1 MSIISIH
8 GKKRLT
14 AAMLAGVILGAAA
27 LAGCGGATG
36 EASKATADSVVK
48 ETQVV
53 TQVVNGVYVDKDG
66 NAITDPSGNPI
77 KATDAPKTTA
87 PAKQTSKAQS
97 ATTANKQQSAAANN
111 NNNNNKTQ
119 QSAAGNNNN
128 TNNNNNNSG
137 SSAERKTT
145 PSGAQAGNTTK
156 KSQQDNSASDLTVGG
171 KHYKVGD
178 KVTCTYYLL
187 VPNMML
193 NFQGRV
199 EFDSAMLKLEDAY
212 LVAPAN
218 FSAILNNN
226 LDNRVVFNGSQLS
239 GYDFTSPGYEFLTVE
254 YTAQKTGTVEPSIT
268 FEVITDT
275 SDKAYASDNGVLSGG
290 AKVWAVY
297 S

>member
-1 MSIISIH
+1 MSNTHIH
-8 GKKRLT
+8 GKKRII
-14 AAMLAGVILGAAA
+14 AALLASVLIGAAV
-27 LAGCGGATG
+27 LSGCGGSN
-36 EASKATADSVVK
+36 ESSKATGDSVVT

-53 TQVVNGVYVDKDG
+53 TQVVNGVIVDKDG
-66 NAITDPSGNPI
+66 NPVTDPSGNPI

-87 PAKQTSKAQS
+87 AAKQTSKAQAS
-97 ATTANKQQSAAANN
+97 AANN
-111 NNNNNKTQ
+111 GQNAANNSNNNN
-119 QSAAGNNNN
+119 AGQNTANNN
-128 TNNNNNNSG
+128 TNNNGG
-137 SSAERKTT
+137 SSSGTRKTT

-156 KSQQDNSASDLTVGG
+156 KSTQDNSATDLTVGG

-178 KVTCTYYLL
+178 KVTCTYYLM

-212 LVAPAN
+212 LIEPAN

-239 GYDFTSPGYEFLTVE
+239 GYDFTSPGYEFLHVE
-254 YTAQKTGTVEPSIT
+254 YTALKTGTVDPSIT

-275 SDKAYASDNGVLSGG
+275 ADKAYASENGVLNGG

>member
-1 MSIISIH
+1 MSNTKTT
-8 GKKRLT
+8 GKRRLL
-14 AAMLAGVILGAAA
+14 AAMLASVIIGAAA
-27 LAGCGGATG
+27 LTGCGGG
-36 EASKATADSVVK
+36 ESSTATADSVVT

-66 NAITDPSGNPI
+66 NAVTDPSGNPI

-87 PAKQTSKAQS
+87 AAKQTSKAS
-97 ATTANKQQSAAANN
+97 STAQQSAAANN
-111 NNNNNKTQ
+111 NQQQSAAQGGNTQ
-119 QSAAGNNNN
+119 QSAAQSSSG
-128 TNNNNNNSG
+128 G
-137 SSAERKTT
+137 SSGERKTT
-145 PSGAQAGNTTK
+145 PSGAQEGNTTK
-156 KSQQDNSASDLTVGG
+156 KSAADTSAKDLAIGD
-171 KHYKVGD
+171 KHYNVGD
-178 KVTCTYYLL
+178 TITCTYYLL

-199 EFDSAMLKLEDAY
+199 EFDPAMLQLEDAY
-212 LVAPAN
+212 LIAPAN

-239 GYDFTSPGYEFLTVE
+239 GYDFTAPGYEFLTVK
-254 YTAQKTGTVEPSIT
+254 YKALKTGTVDPSIT

-275 SDKAYASDNGVLSGG
+275 NDNAYASENGVLNGG